1 MFRVAG
7 GGSTVGQMQRIYGW
21 RVNERRKVRKGWQQV
36 SPFVQGQQLGE
47 GLSDRQVWRLEKE
60 LPQCSDRFLLPL
72 QLRELYLIANGQC
85 CEQQTGIMNGHRW
98 MPLQEIVELW
108 KERNWSSVE
117 QDAVP
122 KRAAEGAG
130 CREGRQGCVYDRFAY
145 GFGVELITRCWRA
158 DYSSMAQERLVE
170 QARCLE
176 QETGGWL
183 VPFTSLA
190 GFGGTGE
197 WYGALWPEGHVY
209 KVSGFTQTYV
219 SDLDQFLHSLAR

>member
-1 MFRVAG
+1 MRNSAESAGRILQVPPLPCLLVTGQISWLDIGDDEFQGYLQRISSVFRASCTMFRVAG

-117 QDAVP
+117 QEAVP

-145 GFGVELITRCWRA
+145 GFGVELITSQDVGERITAAWRR
-158 DYSSMAQERLVE
+158 S
-170 QARCLE
+170 
-176 QETGGWL
+176 GW
-183 VPFTSLA
+183 
-190 GFGGTGE
+190 
-197 WYGALWPEGHVY
+197 
-209 KVSGFTQTYV
+209 
-219 SDLDQFLHSLAR
+219 

>member
-1 MFRVAG
+1 
-7 GGSTVGQMQRIYGW
+7 MQRIYGW

-47 GLSDRQVWRLEKE
+47 GLSDRQVWHLEKE

-108 KERNWSSVE
+108 KERNWSNVE
-117 QDAVP
+117 QEAVP

-130 CREGRQGCVYDRFAY
+130 CREGRQGCVYDRFAVPSRHTSISLPHSQRKDFK
-145 GFGVELITRCWRA
+145 GAR
-158 DYSSMAQERLVE
+158 
-170 QARCLE
+170 RCLFRVA
-176 QETGGWL
+176 TPHFFAPSSL
-183 VPFTSLA
+183 VRKSTRALMIARGVSLDSSA
-190 GFGGTGE
+190 PP
-197 WYGALWPEGHVY
+197 LWTKPEVNERRHS
-209 KVSGFTQTYV
+209 VS
-219 SDLDQFLHSLAR
+219 